1 MQKKYDRAAEDV
13 GNSVSLEHINVMIPD
28 QTVSTDFYVAGL
40 GLTRDP
46 YLMGGT
52 NNMWINCGRSQFHMP
67 TGKPQV
73 LRGHVGIVM
82 EDRKALL
89 ERLTRAKQRLKGT
102 KFAFKE
108 HNAYVEAVSPWGNV
122 VRVYE
127 PDLQRF
133 GRINLGIPYVE
144 FDVPEGTA
152 DGIARFYKELI
163 ETPAYITENGDGKA
177 AHAVVGQKQ
186 EMIFRETDKKLAKYD
201 GHHLQIYL
209 ADFSGP
215 HKKLLARNLVTEE
228 SDQYQYR
235 FKDIVDPKT
244 NKLLFTIEHEIRSM
258 THPLYARPLVNRNPT
273 QTNRDYAPEFD
284 SYRWNMPHDE
294 HSPIP

>member
-1 MQKKYDRAAEDV
+1 MKKHYDRSAEDL
-13 GNSVSLEHINVMIPD
+13 GNSVALEHINVMIPD
-28 QTVSTDFYVAGL
+28 QTVSTEFYVAGL

-46 YLMGGT
+46 YIMTGT
-52 NNMWINCGRSQFHMP
+52 NNMWINVGRSQFHMP

-82 EDRKALL
+82 PDREALL
-89 ERLTRAKQRLKGT
+89 ARLARVKPHLKGT

-108 HNAYVEAVSPWGNV
+108 TNAYVEATSPWGNV
-122 VRVYE
+122 IRCYE
-127 PDLQRF
+127 PDAERF

-152 DGIARFYKELI
+152 DGIARFYKEI
-163 ETPAYITENGDGKA
+163 IAAHAYVSENGDGRA
-177 AHAVVGQKQ
+177 AHAVVGMHQ
-186 EMIFRETDKKLAKYD
+186 ELVFRETDRKLPKYD

-215 HKKLLARNLVTEE
+215 HKRLLEHGLVSEE

-235 FKDIVDPKT
+235 FMDIVDPKT
-244 NKLLFTIEHEIRSM
+244 KKVLFTIEHEVRSM

-284 SYRWNMPHDE
+284 AYRWNMPHDE

>member
-1 MQKKYDRAAEDV
+1 MSKKYDRSAEDV
-13 GNSVSLEHINVMIPD
+13 GNSVALEHVNVMIPD
-28 QTVSTDFYVAGL
+28 QTVSTQFYCAGL

-46 YLMGGT
+46 YLMAGT
-52 NNMWINCGRSQFHMP
+52 NNMWINVGRSQFHMP

-82 EDRKALL
+82 PDRESLL
-89 ERLTRAKQRLKGT
+89 GRLARVKPQLKGT

-108 HNAYVEAVSPWGNV
+108 HNACVEAVSPWGNV
-122 VRVYE
+122 IRLYE
-127 PDLQRF
+127 PDEERF

-152 DGIARFYKELI
+152 DGIVRFYKEI
-163 ETPAYITENGDGKA
+163 IAAHAYITSNGDGRA

-186 EMIFRETDKKLAKYD
+186 ELIFRETDKKIAKYD

-215 HKKLLARNLVTEE
+215 HKRLLERGLVTEE
-228 SDQYQYR
+228 SDQFQYR
-235 FKDIVDPKT
+235 FKDIVDLKT
-244 NKLLFTIEHEIRSM
+244 KKVLFTIEHEIRSM

-273 QTNRDYAPEFD
+273 QSNRDYAPEHD
-284 SYRWNMPHDE
+284 AWRWNMPHDE

>member
-1 MQKKYDRAAEDV
+1 MQKHYDRAAEDL

-28 QTVSTDFYVAGL
+28 QTISTEFYVAGL

-46 YLMGGT
+46 YIMTGT

-73 LRGHVGIVM
+73 LRGHVGIVLP
-82 EDRKALL
+82 DREALL
-89 ERLTRAKQRLKGT
+89 HRLARVKQHLKGT

-108 HNAYVEAVSPWGNV
+108 HNAYVETTSPWGNV
-122 VRVYE
+122 IRCYE
-127 PDLQRF
+127 PDLKKF
-133 GRINLGIPYVE
+133 GRITLGIPYVE
-144 FDVPEGTA
+144 FDVPEGVS
-152 DGIARFYKELI
+152 DGIVRFYKEI
-163 ETPAYITENGDGKA
+163 IACPAYTTGNGDGKA
-177 AHAVVGQKQ
+177 AHAVVGIGQ
-186 EMIFRETDKKLAKYD
+186 ELVFRETDKKLPKYD

-215 HKKLLARNLVTEE
+215 HKRLNDLGLITEE

-235 FKDIVDPKT
+235 FQDIVDPKT
-244 NKLLFTIEHEIRSM
+244 KKVLFTIEHEVRSM
-258 THPLYARPLVNRNPT
+258 THPLYARPLVNRNPA
-273 QTNRDYAPEFD
+273 QTNRDYVPERD

-294 HSPIP
+294 TSPIP

>member
-1 MQKKYDRAAEDV
+1 MNKHYDRSAEDL
-13 GNSVSLEHINVMIPD
+13 GNSVALEHINVMVPD
-28 QTVSTDFYVAGL
+28 QTVSTEFYVAGL

-46 YLMGGT
+46 YIMTGT
-52 NNMWINCGRSQFHMP
+52 NNMWINVGRSQFHMP

-82 EDRKALL
+82 PGREALL
-89 ERLTRAKQRLKGT
+89 ARLARVKQHLKGT

-108 HNAYVEAVSPWGNV
+108 TNAYVEATSPWGNV
-122 VRVYE
+122 VRCYE
-127 PDLQRF
+127 PDAERF

-152 DGIARFYKELI
+152 DGIVRFYKEI
-163 ETPAYITENGDGKA
+163 IAAHAYITENGDGRA
-177 AHAVVGQKQ
+177 AHAVVGMHQ
-186 EMIFRETDKKLAKYD
+186 ELVFRETDRKLPKYD

-215 HKKLLARNLVTEE
+215 HKRLLEHGLVSEE

-235 FKDIVDPKT
+235 FKDIVDLKT
-244 NKLLFTIEHEIRSM
+244 KKVLFTIEHEVRSM
-258 THPLYARPLVNRNPT
+258 THPLYARPLVNRNPA
-273 QTNRDYAPEFD
+273 QTNRDYAPGFD
-284 SYRWNMPHDE
+284 AYRWNMPHDE